1 MRRPVASPLR
11 RAATAGGPAR
21 VGRAG
26 RDADARGPSTIG
38 WSMLTPRQELI
49 LGKVVARF
57 RETGL
62 PVGSKLLSGDADLGL
77 GPSTIRNELAQLEL
91 QGLLN
96 HPHTSAGR
104 VPTDAGHRYFV
115 DHLLPEAP
123 SGPGPV
129 PGLELALVQHE
140 IDEAM
145 RVTSETLSTVTDL
158 LAVVTAPPVS
168 TATVRHVE
176 VLLLHPRSVMV
187 VVITSAGD
195 VAKRTVAF
203 RDPVDP
209 GLAAWSR
216 EYLNERLAG
225 IGLGA
230 RMLRARLADPSLG
243 PSEQAFLATLRPIF
257 DHLSEGE
264 GEATTAVYV
273 SGAARLMQDARAG
286 EVAELD
292 ALVDEL
298 ERRATIL
305 RILRQALYR
314 PDVVAWIGGENPVPA
329 LRSLSVVAAGYGPPQ
344 RKLGS
349 VSVIGPVRMDYPQAI
364 RAVRDVAF
372 QLSRYVEELY
382 ENV

>member
-1 MRRPVASPLR
+1 
-11 RAATAGGPAR
+11 
-21 VGRAG
+21 
-26 RDADARGPSTIG
+26 
-38 WSMLTPRQELI
+38 MLTPRQELI

-57 RETGL
+57 RDTGL
-62 PVGSKLLSGDADLGL
+62 PVGSKLLSNDPELGL
-77 GPSTIRNELAQLEL
+77 GPSTIRNELAQLEG

-115 DHLLPEAP
+115 DHLLPAP
-123 SGPGPV
+123 PPGPS
-129 PGLELALVQHE
+129 PAHGLELALVQRE
-140 IDEAM
+140 LDEAM

-158 LAVVTAPPVS
+158 LAIVTAPPVS

-176 VLLLHPRSVMV
+176 VLLLHPRAVMV

-195 VAKRTVAF
+195 VAKRTIGF

-209 GLAAWSR
+209 GLASWSR
-216 EYLNERLAG
+216 EYLNDRLLG

-230 RMLRARLADPSLG
+230 RMLRARLDDPGLG
-243 PSEQAFLATLRPIF
+243 PREQTFLAALRPIF
-257 DHLSEGE
+257 DGLADDAGD
-264 GEATTAVYV
+264 EATDIFVT
-273 SGAARLMQDARAG
+273 GAARLMQDERMS
-286 EVAELD
+286 EIAELD

-305 RILRQALYR
+305 RVLRQALNR
-314 PDVVAWIGGENPVPA
+314 PDVVVMIGAENPVPA

>member
-1 MRRPVASPLR
+1 
-11 RAATAGGPAR
+11 
-21 VGRAG
+21 
-26 RDADARGPSTIG
+26 
-38 WSMLTPRQELI
+38 MLTPRQELV

-62 PVGSKLLSGDADLGL
+62 PVGSKNLASDPEITF
-77 GPSTIRNELAQLEL
+77 GPSTIRSELSQLEEL
-91 QGLLN
+91 GLLM

-104 VPTDAGHRYFV
+104 VPTDQGHRYFV
-115 DHLLPEAP
+115 DHLLPATAG
-123 SGPGPV
+123 GPGV
-129 PGLELALVQHE
+129 ELQLVQRE
-140 IDEAM
+140 VDEAM

-176 VLLLHPRSVMV
+176 VLPLQARTVMV
-187 VVITSAGD
+187 VVITSAGEI
-195 VAKRTVAF
+195 AKRILQFAS
-203 RDPVDP
+203 PVDP
-209 GLAAWSR
+209 GLAAWAK

-230 RMLRARLADPSLG
+230 RMLRARLDDPGLG
-243 PSEQAFLATLRPIF
+243 ATEQRFLDALRPAF
-257 DHLSEGE
+257 DGLGATGGE
-264 GEATTAVYV
+264 SGGVYV
-273 SGAARLMQDARAG
+273 SGAARLLHESRAA
-286 EVAELD
+286 EVAHLD

-298 ERRATIL
+298 ERRATL
-305 RILRQALYR
+305 LGLLRQALGGQ
-314 PDVVAWIGGENPVPA
+314 DVVVRIGAENPIPA
-329 LRSLSVVAAGYGPPQ
+329 LRSLTVVAAGYGPPQ

>member
-1 MRRPVASPLR
+1 
-11 RAATAGGPAR
+11 
-21 VGRAG
+21 
-26 RDADARGPSTIG
+26 
-38 WSMLTPRQELI
+38 MLTPRQELI

-57 RETGL
+57 RDTGM
-62 PVGSKLLSGDADLGL
+62 PVGSKLLSNDPDLGL
-77 GPSTIRNELAQLEL
+77 GPSTIRNELAQLEVE
-91 QGLLN
+91 GLLN

-115 DHLLPEAP
+115 DHLLPAATPGTAAGP
-123 SGPGPV
+123 SI
-129 PGLELALVQHE
+129 ELALVQHE
-140 IDEAM
+140 LDEAM
-145 RVTSETLSTVTDL
+145 RITSETLSTVTDL

-195 VAKRTVAF
+195 VAKRAIAF

-209 GLAAWSR
+209 GLASWSR
-216 EYLNERLAG
+216 EYLNERLLG

-230 RMLRARLADPSLG
+230 RMLRARLDDPSLG
-243 PSEQAFLATLRPIF
+243 PREQAFLAALRPVF
-257 DHLSEGE
+257 DGVADRT
-264 GEATTAVYV
+264 GDTATGVFVT
-273 SGAARLMQDARAG
+273 GAARLMQDARTG
-286 EVAELD
+286 EIAELEG
-292 ALVDEL
+292 LVDEL

-305 RILRQALYR
+305 QVLRQALHR
-314 PDVVAWIGGENPVPA
+314 PDVVVMIGAENPVPA

>member
-1 MRRPVASPLR
+1 
-11 RAATAGGPAR
+11 
-21 VGRAG
+21 
-26 RDADARGPSTIG
+26 
-38 WSMLTPRQELI
+38 MLTPRQELI

-62 PVGSKLLSGDADLGL
+62 PVGSKLLSGDPDLGL

-115 DHLLPEAP
+115 DHLLPDAP
-123 SGPGPV
+123 SGPPV
-129 PGLELALVQHE
+129 QGLELALVQHE

-195 VAKRTVAF
+195 VAKRTVSF

-209 GLAAWSR
+209 GLAAWAR
-216 EYLNERLAG
+216 AYLNEQLEG

-230 RMLRARLADPSLG
+230 RMLRSRLDDAGLG
-243 PSEQAFLATLRPIF
+243 PREQAFLAALRPIF
-257 DHLSEGE
+257 DDLSDGT

-273 SGAARLMQDARAG
+273 SGAARLMQDARAS

-314 PDVVAWIGGENPVPA
+314 PDVVAWIGAENPVPA

>member
-1 MRRPVASPLR
+1 
-11 RAATAGGPAR
+11 
-21 VGRAG
+21 
-26 RDADARGPSTIG
+26 
-38 WSMLTPRQELI
+38 MLTPRQELI

-57 RETGL
+57 RDTGL
-62 PVGSKLLSGDADLGL
+62 PVGSKLLSNDPELGL
-77 GPSTIRNELAQLEL
+77 GPSTIRNELALLER

-115 DHLLPEAP
+115 DHLLPATP
-123 SGPGPV
+123 PGPGPAK
-129 PGLELALVQHE
+129 GLELELVQHE
-140 IDEAM
+140 LDEAM
-145 RVTSETLSTVTDL
+145 RVTSETLSSVTDL

-176 VLLLHPRSVMV
+176 VLLLHPRAVMV

-195 VAKRTVAF
+195 VAKRTIGF

-209 GLAAWSR
+209 GLASWSR
-216 EYLNERLAG
+216 EYLNERLIG

-230 RMLRARLADPSLG
+230 RMLRARLDDPSLG
-243 PSEQAFLATLRPIF
+243 PREQAFLAVLRPIF
-257 DHLSEGE
+257 DGLADDAGD
-264 GEATTAVYV
+264 EATAIFVT
-273 SGAARLMQDARAG
+273 GAARLMQDARTG
-286 EVAELD
+286 EISELD
-292 ALVDEL
+292 ELVDEL

-305 RILRQALYR
+305 RVLRQALNR
-314 PDVVAWIGGENPVPA
+314 PDVVVMIGAENPVPA

>member
-1 MRRPVASPLR
+1 
-11 RAATAGGPAR
+11 
-21 VGRAG
+21 
-26 RDADARGPSTIG
+26 
-38 WSMLTPRQELI
+38 MLTPRQELI

-57 RETGL
+57 RVTGQ
-62 PVGSKLLSGDADLGL
+62 PVGSKLLSNDPDLGL
-77 GPSTIRNELAQLEL
+77 GPSTIRNELALLER

-115 DHLLPEAP
+115 DHLLPATAP
-123 SGPGPV
+123 GAAARPSI
-129 PGLELALVQHE
+129 ELALVQHE
-140 IDEAM
+140 LDEAM
-145 RVTSETLSTVTDL
+145 RVTSETLSTVTDM

-195 VAKRTVAF
+195 VAKRTVGF
-203 RDPVDP
+203 LDPVDP
-209 GLAAWSR
+209 GLASWAR
-216 EYLNERLAG
+216 EYLNDRLVG
-225 IGLGA
+225 IGLGT
-230 RMLRARLADPSLG
+230 RMLQARLEDASLG
-243 PSEQAFLATLRPIF
+243 TSERAFLAALRPVF
-257 DHLSEGE
+257 TGVADSTGD
-264 GEATTAVYV
+264 TTTGVFV
-273 SGAARLMQDARAG
+273 TGAARLMQDAHVG
-286 EVAELD
+286 EIDGLD

-305 RILRQALYR
+305 RVLRQALNR
-314 PDVVAWIGGENPVPA
+314 PDVVVMIGGENQVPA

-349 VSVIGPVRMDYPQAI
+349 VSVIGPVRMDYPQTI

>member
-1 MRRPVASPLR
+1 
-11 RAATAGGPAR
+11 
-21 VGRAG
+21 
-26 RDADARGPSTIG
+26 
-38 WSMLTPRQELI
+38 MLTPRQELI
-49 LGKVVARF
+49 LGKVVAQF
-57 RETGL
+57 RVTGQ
-62 PVGSKLLSGDADLGL
+62 PVGSKLLSNDPDLGL
-77 GPSTIRNELAQLEL
+77 GPSTIRNELALLERL
-91 QGLLN
+91 GLLN

-115 DHLLPEAP
+115 DHLLPTTPA
-123 SGPGPV
+123 G

-140 IDEAM
+140 LDEAM
-145 RVTSETLSTVTDL
+145 RVTSETLSTVTDM

-195 VAKRTVAF
+195 VAKRTVGF
-203 RDPVDP
+203 LDPVDP
-209 GLAAWSR
+209 GLASWAR
-216 EYLNERLAG
+216 EYLNDRLVG
-225 IGLGA
+225 IGLGT
-230 RMLRARLADPSLG
+230 RMLQARLEDSSLG
-243 PSEQAFLATLRPIF
+243 ASERAFLAALRPVF
-257 DHLSEGE
+257 TGVADSTGD
-264 GEATTAVYV
+264 TTTGVFV
-273 SGAARLMQDARAG
+273 TGAARLMQDARG
-286 EVAELD
+286 SEIDGLD

-305 RILRQALYR
+305 RVLRQALNR
-314 PDVVAWIGGENPVPA
+314 PDVVVMIGGENQVPA

-349 VSVIGPVRMDYPQAI
+349 VSVIGPVRMDYPQTI

>member
-1 MRRPVASPLR
+1 
-11 RAATAGGPAR
+11 
-21 VGRAG
+21 
-26 RDADARGPSTIG
+26 
-38 WSMLTPRQELI
+38 MLTPRQELI

-57 RETGL
+57 RETGM
-62 PVGSKLLSGDADLGL
+62 PVGSKLLSSDPDLGL
-77 GPSTIRNELAQLEL
+77 GPSTIRNELAQLEG

-115 DHLLPEAP
+115 DHLLPAP
-123 SGPGPV
+123 TSVPGPV
-129 PGLELALVQHE
+129 EGLKLALVQHE
-140 IDEAM
+140 VDEAM

-195 VAKRTVAF
+195 VAKRTIGF
-203 RDPVDP
+203 HDPVDP
-209 GLAAWSR
+209 GLASWSR
-216 EYLNERLAG
+216 EYLNDRLVG
-225 IGLGA
+225 IGLGS
-230 RMLRARLADPSLG
+230 RMLRTRLEDASLG
-243 PSEQAFLATLRPIF
+243 TSERAFLGALRPVF
-257 DHLSEGE
+257 EGVADNA
-264 GEATTAVYV
+264 GDAATGGVYV
-273 SGAARLMQDARAG
+273 SGAWRLMQDARTADA
-286 EVAELD
+286 AELD

-305 RILRQALYR
+305 RVLRQALNR
-314 PDVVAWIGGENPVPA
+314 PDVVVRIGAENPVPA
-329 LRSLSVVAAGYGPPQ
+329 LRSLSIVAAGYGPPQ

>member
-1 MRRPVASPLR
+1 
-11 RAATAGGPAR
+11 
-21 VGRAG
+21 
-26 RDADARGPSTIG
+26 
-38 WSMLTPRQELI
+38 MLTPRQELI

-57 RETGL
+57 RETGM
-62 PVGSKLLSGDADLGL
+62 PVGSKLLSNDPDLGL
-77 GPSTIRNELAQLEL
+77 GPSTIRNELAQLEG

-115 DHLLPEAP
+115 DHLLPFVP
-123 SGPGPV
+123 SVPGPV
-129 PGLELALVQHE
+129 QGLELALVE
-140 IDEAM
+140 RELDDAM

-195 VAKRTVAF
+195 VVKRTIGF
-203 RDPVDP
+203 RGPVDP
-209 GLAAWSR
+209 GLASWSR
-216 EYLNERLAG
+216 EYLNDRLLG

-230 RMLRARLADPSLG
+230 RMLRARLDDSSLG
-243 PSEQAFLATLRPIF
+243 PREQAFLAALRPVF
-257 DHLSEGE
+257 DGVADSTADT
-264 GEATTAVYV
+264 ATGVFVT
-273 SGAARLMQDARAG
+273 GAARLMQDARLG
-286 EVAELD
+286 EIAELD
-292 ALVDEL
+292 TLVDEL

-305 RILRQALYR
+305 RVLRQALNR
-314 PDVVAWIGGENPVPA
+314 PDVVVMIGAENPVPA

>member
-1 MRRPVASPLR
+1 MRHPEISDRQREILLK
-11 RAATAGGPAR
+11 TLELYI
-21 VGRAG
+21 
-26 RDADARGPSTIG
+26 STG
-38 WSMLTPRQELI
+38 
-49 LGKVVARF
+49 A
-57 RETGL
+57 
-62 PVGSKLLSGDADLGL
+62 PVGSHALTNVVDASS
-77 GPSTIRNELAQLEL
+77 STIRAELANLESR
-91 QGLLN
+91 GLLT

-123 SGPGPV
+123 PGQGPV
-129 PGLELALVQHE
+129 QGLELALVQHE

-145 RVTSETLSTVTDL
+145 RITSETLSTVTDL
-158 LAVVTAPPVS
+158 LAVVTAPPVT

-195 VAKRTVAF
+195 VAKRTVGF

-209 GLAAWSR
+209 GLAAWAR
-216 EYLNERLAG
+216 EYLNERLTG

-230 RMLRARLADPSLG
+230 RMLRSRLDEAGLG
-243 PSEQAFLATLRPIF
+243 PREQAFLAALRPIF
-257 DHLSEGE
+257 DDLSAGT

-314 PDVVAWIGGENPVPA
+314 PDVVAWIGAENPVPA

>member
-1 MRRPVASPLR
+1 
-11 RAATAGGPAR
+11 
-21 VGRAG
+21 
-26 RDADARGPSTIG
+26 
-38 WSMLTPRQELI
+38 MLTPRQELV

-62 PVGSKLLSGDADLGL
+62 PVGSKILSADPELEF
-77 GPSTIRNELAQLEL
+77 GPSTIRSELSQLEL
-91 QGLLN
+91 LGLLD

-104 VPTDAGHRYFV
+104 VPTDQGHRYFV
-115 DHLLPEAP
+115 DHLLPAAVDAP
-123 SGPGPV
+123 PV
-129 PGLELALVQHE
+129 ELGLVQRE
-140 IDEAM
+140 VDEAM
-145 RVTSETLSTVTDL
+145 RVTSETLSAVTDL

-176 VLLLHPRSVMV
+176 VLLLQQNAVMV
-187 VVITSAGD
+187 VVITSAGE
-195 VAKRTVAF
+195 VAKRVLAF
-203 RDPVDP
+203 PSAVDP
-209 GLAAWSR
+209 GLAGWAK

-230 RMLRARLADPSLG
+230 RMLRARLEDPGLG
-243 PSEQAFLATLRPIF
+243 PTELRFLDALRPAF
-257 DHLSEGE
+257 EGL
-264 GEATTAVYV
+264 GNASADSGSGVYV
-273 SGAARLMQDARAG
+273 SGAARLMQSSRSS
-286 EVAELD
+286 EVAHLD

-298 ERRATIL
+298 ERRATLLGIL
-305 RILRQALYR
+305 RHALGG
-314 PDVVAWIGGENPVPA
+314 PDVVVRIGAENPIPA
-329 LRSLSVVAAGYGPPQ
+329 LRSLTVVAAGYGPPQ

>member
-1 MRRPVASPLR
+1 
-11 RAATAGGPAR
+11 
-21 VGRAG
+21 
-26 RDADARGPSTIG
+26 
-38 WSMLTPRQELI
+38 MLTPRQELV

-62 PVGSKLLSGDADLGL
+62 PVGSKGLAADPDVTF
-77 GPSTIRNELAQLEL
+77 GPSTIRSELSQLEDL
-91 QGLLN
+91 GLLG

-115 DHLLPEAP
+115 DHLLPAAP
-123 SGPGPV
+123 EGPAV
-129 PGLELALVQHE
+129 ELELVQRE
-140 IDEAM
+140 VDEAM
-145 RVTSETLSTVTDL
+145 RMTSETLSAVTDL

-176 VLLLHPRSVMV
+176 VLLLQPRTVMV
-187 VVITSAGD
+187 VVITSAGE
-195 VAKRTVAF
+195 VAKRLLSFPA
-203 RDPVDP
+203 PVDP
-209 GLAAWSR
+209 GLATWAK

-230 RMLRARLADPSLG
+230 RMLRARLDDPSLG
-243 PSEQAFLATLRPIF
+243 PTERRFLDVLRPVF
-257 DHLSEGE
+257 DGLGE
-264 GEATTAVYV
+264 GGAGPAGGVFI
-273 SGAARLMQDARAG
+273 SGAARLLHESRAS
-286 EVAELD
+286 EVSHLD
-292 ALVDEL
+292 ALVEEL

-305 RILRQALYR
+305 HLLRAALQT
-314 PDVVAWIGGENPVPA
+314 PDVVVRIGAENPVPA
-329 LRSLSVVAAGYGPPQ
+329 LRSLTVVAAGYGPPQ

>member
-1 MRRPVASPLR
+1 
-11 RAATAGGPAR
+11 
-21 VGRAG
+21 
-26 RDADARGPSTIG
+26 
-38 WSMLTPRQELI
+38 MLTPRQELI

-57 RETGL
+57 RETGM
-62 PVGSKLLSGDADLGL
+62 PVGSKLLSNDPDLGL
-77 GPSTIRNELAQLEL
+77 GPSTIRNELAQLEG

-115 DHLLPEAP
+115 DHLLPSMPAVA
-123 SGPGPV
+123 GPV
-129 PGLELALVQHE
+129 QGLELALVQRE
-140 IDEAM
+140 VDDAM
-145 RVTSETLSTVTDL
+145 RVTSETLSAVTDM
-158 LAVVTAPPVS
+158 LAVVTAPSVS

-176 VLLLHPRSVMV
+176 VLLLHPRSVMI

-195 VAKRTVAF
+195 VAKRTIGF
-203 RDPVDP
+203 HDPVDP
-209 GLAAWSR
+209 GLASWAR
-216 EYLNERLAG
+216 EYLNDRLV
-225 IGLGA
+225 GLGLGT
-230 RMLRARLADPSLG
+230 RMLRTRLEDASLG
-243 PSEQAFLATLRPIF
+243 TRERAFLATLRPVF
-257 DHLSEGE
+257 DGVA
-264 GEATTAVYV
+264 GDTGDAATGGVYV
-273 SGAARLMQDARAG
+273 SGAWRLMQDARTA
-286 EVAELD
+286 EAAELD

-305 RILRQALYR
+305 RVLRQALNR
-314 PDVVAWIGGENPVPA
+314 PDVVVGIGAENPVPA
-329 LRSLSVVAAGYGPPQ
+329 LRSLSIVAAGYGPPQ

>member
-1 MRRPVASPLR
+1 
-11 RAATAGGPAR
+11 
-21 VGRAG
+21 
-26 RDADARGPSTIG
+26 
-38 WSMLTPRQELI
+38 MLTPRQELV

-62 PVGSKLLSGDADLGL
+62 PVGSKNLAADPDVTF
-77 GPSTIRNELAQLEL
+77 GPSTIRSELSQLEEL
-91 QGLLN
+91 GLLN

-115 DHLLPEAP
+115 DHLLPATVDAP
-123 SGPGPV
+123 PV
-129 PGLELALVQHE
+129 ELELVQRE
-140 IDEAM
+140 VDEAM
-145 RVTSETLSTVTDL
+145 RVTSETLSAVTDL

-176 VLLLHPRSVMV
+176 VLVLQPRTVMV
-187 VVITSAGD
+187 VVITSAGE
-195 VAKRTVAF
+195 VAKRVLSF
-203 RDPVDP
+203 PQPVDP
-209 GLAAWSR
+209 GLAAWSK

-230 RMLRARLADPSLG
+230 RMLRARLDDPGLG
-243 PSEQAFLATLRPIF
+243 PMERGFLEALRPVF
-257 DHLSEGE
+257 DGLGE
-264 GEATTAVYV
+264 GSTGPGGGVYI
-273 SGAARLMQDARAG
+273 SGAARLMHESRASD
-286 EVAELD
+286 VAHLD
-292 ALVDEL
+292 ALVEEL

-305 RILRQALYR
+305 HVLRAALQT
-314 PDVVAWIGGENPVPA
+314 PDVVVRIGAENPVPA
-329 LRSLSVVAAGYGPPQ
+329 LRSLTVVAAGYGPPQ

>member
-1 MRRPVASPLR
+1 
-11 RAATAGGPAR
+11 
-21 VGRAG
+21 
-26 RDADARGPSTIG
+26 
-38 WSMLTPRQELI
+38 MLTPRQELI

-57 RETGL
+57 RETGM
-62 PVGSKLLSGDADLGL
+62 PVGSKLLSNDPDLGL
-77 GPSTIRNELAQLEL
+77 GPSTIRNELALLEG

-115 DHLLPEAP
+115 DHLLPAP
-123 SGPGPV
+123 TPG

-140 IDEAM
+140 VDEAM

-195 VAKRTVAF
+195 VAKRTIGF

-209 GLAAWSR
+209 GLASWSR
-216 EYLNERLAG
+216 EYLNDRLVG
-225 IGLGA
+225 IGLGT
-230 RMLRARLADPSLG
+230 RMLRMRLEDVSLG
-243 PSEQAFLATLRPIF
+243 ASERAFLAALRPVF
-257 DHLSEGE
+257 DGVADHAG
-264 GEATTAVYV
+264 GDAATGGVYV
-273 SGAARLMQDARAG
+273 SGAWRLMQDARTA
-286 EVAELD
+286 EAAELD

-305 RILRQALYR
+305 RVLRQALNR
-314 PDVVAWIGGENPVPA
+314 PDVVVRIGGENPVPA
-329 LRSLSVVAAGYGPPQ
+329 LRSLSIVAAGYGPPQ